1 MVYPETRNPGE
12 LRGKLRIV
20 TRESIS
26 LYLDVR
32 AILPTSAQ
40 KRKILNDEDATPAS
54 GDVDGMVTLIDK
66 QLDAV
71 EQVLADITNLT
82 MKEDW
87 PDKQAGV

>member
-20 TRESIS
+20 TREYIS
-26 LYLDVR
+26 LYLNVR
-32 AILPTSAQ
+32 ASLPTSAQ
-40 KRKILNDEDATPAS
+40 KLKILNDEDATPAS
-54 GDVDGMVTLIDK
+54 GDVDGMVTVIDK